1 MKLDAGDRLI
11 NVMACTEANDV
22 LLATRAGKAIRFHVG
37 EVRVFRGRDSMGVRG
52 IRLAEGDEVV
62 AMSVLNHVT
71 YQEVA
76 GGESNERDVYLKQ
89 AALLRRALDEAG
101 DDSGEVEAPE
111 VILSE
116 ARFAELGAL
125 EEFILT
131 ITEKG
136 MGKRSS
142 SHEYRRTGRGGQG
155 IANIDI
161 SARGGPVVTTF
172 PVTDSDQIMM
182 VTDGGQ
188 VIRTGVDEIRIA
200 GRRTQGVWVFR
211 VEDDE
216 RVVSVSP
223 IAEEDDGENG
233 EHGGD
238 DVGGADAED
247 AGAAGGDVGDDD
259 TGDGT
264 PAG

>member
-1 MKLDAGDRLI
+1 
-11 NVMACTEANDV
+11 MAN
-22 LLATRAGKAIRFHVG
+22 
-37 EVRVFRGRDSMGVRG
+37 
-52 IRLAEGDEVV
+52 
-62 AMSVLNHVT
+62 
-71 YQEVA
+71 
-76 GGESNERDVYLKQ
+76 GESNERDVYLKQ
-89 AALLRRALDEAG
+89 AAHLRRALDEAG

-172 PVTDSDQIMM
+172 PVTGSDQIMM

-188 VIRTGVDEIRIA
+188 VIEPGSTKFA
-200 GRRTQGVWVFR
+200 
-211 VEDDE
+211 
-216 RVVSVSP
+216 SP
-223 IAEEDDGENG
+223 
-233 EHGGD
+233 
-238 DVGGADAED
+238 GGAPKGCGCSAWRTTNGWCRSAQSPKRTM
-247 AGAAGGDVGDDD
+247 AGVGRTAAM
-259 TGDGT
+259 TL
-264 PAG
+264 AR

>member
-1 MKLDAGDRLI
+1 
-11 NVMACTEANDV
+11 MA
-22 LLATRAGKAIRFHVG
+22 
-37 EVRVFRGRDSMGVRG
+37 
-52 IRLAEGDEVV
+52 AE
-62 AMSVLNHVT
+62 
-71 YQEVA
+71 
-76 GGESNERDVYLKQ
+76 
-89 AALLRRALDEAG
+89 
-101 DDSGEVEAPE
+101 
-111 VILSE
+111 
-116 ARFAELGAL
+116 
-125 EEFILT
+125 
-131 ITEKG
+131 
-136 MGKRSS
+136 
-142 SHEYRRTGRGGQG
+142 TGRGGQG

-172 PVTDSDQIMM
+172 PMTDSDQIMM

-238 DVGGADAED
+238 DEPASGNVS
-247 AGAAGGDVGDDD
+247 DDD
-259 TGDGT
+259 TGGGT
-264 PAG
+264 PAD